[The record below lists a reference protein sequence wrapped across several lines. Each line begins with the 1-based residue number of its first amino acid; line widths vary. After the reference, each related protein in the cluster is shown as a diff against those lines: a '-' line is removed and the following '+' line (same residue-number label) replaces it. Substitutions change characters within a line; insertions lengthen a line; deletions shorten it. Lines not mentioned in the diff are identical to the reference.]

1 MSEVAGPSVPP
12 ADNATVDMLLDLA
25 RALHLAYVPAFG
37 VESRVR
43 RAARA
48 WGVEVDVFTLQ
59 TLALTEA
66 HTGEKRRVDF
76 RRLPFNPHWNLRR
89 GARLLLLSSAIEKK
103 QLTVAQARAEL
114 DRIMT
119 PVHDRPEWLVFLAY
133 AVYGAAVAVRV
144 GGSLWELVAGFAV
157 GLLAGVIH
165 YGTLVSLRMDLQK
178 SFLAAFL
185 GTFLSFLLTFVLP
198 PFDAPRALFGG
209 ITLLVPAMVVTLAAA
224 ELVGESVE
232 AGITRLTY
240 GLLRFLMLGV
250 GIAAAAT
257 LWTFFFPFPAQMEA
271 HALPYP
277 LRFIVIAVGGLALS
291 VCMTARRR
299 DIPWIVGAVLLAW
312 GVQELTKAVLG
323 EKGSPLFT
331 AFILGVAGQLYGRLP
346 DRLPSTII
354 YPGLLQ
360 LAPGFIGTRAI
371 LAFLGV
377 KGQGDDARAF
387 DLFLVALQL
396 VMGLLFAF
404 MLGLSHDAQASTRE
418 REKDAA
424 PPDDSKRAAR
434 PPS

>member
-1 MSEVAGPSVPP
+1 MSEGAGPAAAP
-12 ADNATVDMLLDLA
+12 ADNATVDLLLDLA

-59 TLALTEA
+59 TLALTESR
-66 HTGEKRRVDF
+66 TGAKRRVDF

-89 GARLLLLSSAIEKK
+89 SAGLLLLSSAIEKK
-103 QLTVAQARAEL
+103 QVTVAQARAEL
-114 DRIMT
+114 DRIMA
-119 PVHDRPEWLVFLAY
+119 PRRDRPEWLVFLAY
-133 AVYGAAVAVRV
+133 AVYGGAVAVRV
-144 GGSLWELVAGFAV
+144 GGSLWELVAGFGV
-157 GLLAGVIH
+157 GFLAGIIH
-165 YGTLVSLRMDLQK
+165 FGTLKSLRVDLQK
-178 SFLAAFL
+178 SFVAAFL
-185 GTFLSFLLTFVLP
+185 GTLVAFLLTFVLP

-250 GIAAAAT
+250 GITAAAT
-257 LWTFFFPFPAQMEA
+257 LWTFFLPFPTQLEA

-277 LRFIVIAVGGLALS
+277 LRFLIIAVGGLALS
-291 VCMTARRR
+291 VCMTARRK
-299 DIPWIVGAVLLAW
+299 DMPWIVGAVLLAW
-312 GVQELTKAVLG
+312 GVQELTKVVLG
-323 EKGSPLFT
+323 DKGSPLVS
-331 AFILGVAGQLYGRLP
+331 AFVLGVVGQLYGRMP
-346 DRLPSTII
+346 DRLSSTVIM
-354 YPGLLQ
+354 PGLLQ

-377 KGQGDDARAF
+377 PGQGSDARAF
-387 DLFLVALQL
+387 DLLLVALQL

-404 MLGLSHDAQASTRE
+404 MLGLSHDAQASTEE
-418 REKDAA
+418 REMNEPG
-424 PPDDSKRAAR
+424 PPK
-434 PPS
+434 PSS